1 MVRRVVWA
9 PRFSRP
15 GLSPVPDSD
24 HDPGCSSACRG
35 ALSAQWPPA
44 RAVVRPFGWHTL
56 GVPGSGMRCGPAHPG
71 SMHAEGSRARYTPGR
86 SSGPARGDGPA
97 ETHPGTSFAL
107 NAVPAGSGGSHF
119 RCEFLHTTVLP
130 RLPRGRMLVAGSTAH
145 SRGAL
150 DPRPDSTP
158 PTGLHL
164 RIRPFYQEHAGV
176 CVVEPGLTR
185 RSLFGLLVSLTR
197 KSNP

>member
-1 MVRRVVWA
+1 LA
-9 PRFSRP
+9 PRFTGPCP
-15 GLSPVPDSD
+15 GLVPDSD
-24 HDPGCSSACRG
+24 CGPGC
-35 ALSAQWPPA
+35 LSAGRRVSLSAHWLPA
-44 RAVVRPFGWHTL
+44 QTVVRPFGWRTL
-56 GVPGSGMRCGPAHPG
+56 GVPGREWGAAGRTPDPCTGR
-71 SMHAEGSRARYTPGR
+71 AEGSGARSTPGR
-86 SSGPARGDGPA
+86 GSSPARGDGVV
-97 ETHPGTSFAL
+97 THPGTSFAL
-107 NAVPAGSGGSHF
+107 NVVPAGAGGSHF

-130 RLPRGRMLVAGSTAH
+130 RLLRGSMLVAGSTAH

-150 DPRPDSTP
+150 DPHPDSTP